1 MSGPT
6 SGSESL
12 HVSQPDQMKGM
23 RTMNDLFLLEPEYR
37 YHADRARQELR
48 PVRYRKWRR
57 RLQGSGPSGAT
68 DEKNWIN

>member
-12 HVSQPDQMKGM
+12 HVSQTDQMKGM
-23 RTMNDLFLLEPEYR
+23 RTMNDLFLLEPEYQ
-37 YHADRARQELR
+37 YHAARARQELR

-57 RLQGSGPSGAT
+57 RLQWDGPSGAT
-68 DEKNWIN
+68 NEKNWIN